1 MKTGAISQST
11 NKGVHTTT
19 HRQLFLLNN
28 GSIIIDNPGMREVG
42 ITDSTIGVEITFDKI
57 TELAQDCYFSD
68 CTHIH
73 EKDCAVLNAVENR
86 NLDKAIYDN
95 YIKMKKEQSRLL
107 TTLIAKRKQDKA
119 FGKMIKNV
127 MKNKNIK
134 KK

>member
-1 MKTGAISQST
+1 
-11 NKGVHTTT
+11 
-19 HRQLFLLNN
+19 
-28 GSIIIDNPGMREVG
+28 MREVG

-57 TELAQDCYFSD
+57 YELADNCRFSD
-68 CTHIH
+68 CTHSH
-73 EKDCAVLNAVENR
+73 EKDCAVLNAVEKG

-107 TTLIAKRKQDKA
+107 TTLVAKRKQDKA
-119 FGKMIKNV
+119 FGKTIKNI